1 MIYPINCLKSKST
14 NWSVELGQDIIS
26 AKLIGEKTMRFL
38 ATLMIF
44 GLIQVGHTATK
55 QSPEEKGTGIAKQV
69 RDQNDGFIGEESN
82 MKMILITADGQQVV
96 REMEGKVQEGG
107 KDGDKSLMEF
117 SNPKDV
123 KGTKM
128 LTWSYKSK
136 EDDQWLYIPAFR
148 RVKRINS
155 SSKSS
160 SFMGSEF
167 AFEDLGSQEIDKFN
181 YKWLRDEK
189 LNKRDVWVLERVSK
203 EPSGYSKQITYMDKK
218 IFNPMKVEYY
228 NLRGELLKVAEFAG
242 YKPFKVGQKTLYRAN
257 KIHMKNVQ
265 TKKESIF
272 TWDNRTLGKK
282 FTESDFS
289 QSRLK

>member
-1 MIYPINCLKSKST
+1 
-14 NWSVELGQDIIS
+14 
-26 AKLIGEKTMRFL
+26 MRFL
-38 ATLMIF
+38 AFLCLFSLSAI
-44 GLIQVGHTATK
+44 AA
-55 QSPEEKGTGIAKQV
+55 SPQEKGLEIAKQV
-69 RDQNDGFIGEESN
+69 RDKNDGFIGEQSK
-82 MKMILITADGQQVV
+82 MKMVLITASGQQVV
-96 REMEGKVQEGG
+96 REMDGKVLEGG
-107 KDGDKSLMEF
+107 KDGDRSLMEF
-117 SNPKDV
+117 QNPKDV

-128 LTWSYKSK
+128 LTWSYKTK

-167 AFEDLGSQEIDKFN
+167 AFEDLGSQEIEKFT

-189 LNKRDVWVLERVSK
+189 IDKRDVWVLERVSK
-203 EPSGYSKQITYMDKK
+203 EPSGYSKQIMYMDKK
-218 IFNPMKVEYY
+218 IFNPMKIDYF
-228 NLRGELLKVAEFAG
+228 NQRGELLKSAEFSA
-242 YKPFKVGQKTLYRAN
+242 YKQYTIGAKKVYRAN

-272 TWDNRTLGKK
+272 TWDDRVLGKK
-282 FTESDFS
+282 FPESDFS